1 MLILLCPAIEL
12 QLLSFSPFCLTWP
25 DFLTGHIKT
34 RVEGWGKGEDPM
46 FSLRVQVLLRMYSCQ
61 SVTHYDCFCKFAYSV
76 IVSKAL
82 QFVFFCDYHAGCNSH
97 KGVDGTRD
105 TPPFRGTFT
114 CPWNV
119 SLLTPSH
126 RYRTSQVSGAF
137 FFVFVV
143 LWILSKTLAVENI
156 SEMCYMSWFIIY
168 TNCTWRCSRASV
180 LSTIRKNL
188 LLPRRF
194 IQDARRYCKVAWV
207 SSV

>member
-1 MLILLCPAIEL
+1 
-12 QLLSFSPFCLTWP
+12 
-25 DFLTGHIKT
+25 
-34 RVEGWGKGEDPM
+34 
-46 FSLRVQVLLRMYSCQ
+46 MYSCQ

-76 IVSKAL
+76 IVSAAL

-137 FFVFVV
+137 FFCLCGIVNPLEDFSGWKYFRNV
-143 LWILSKTLAVENI
+143 L
-156 SEMCYMSWFIIY
+156 
-168 TNCTWRCSRASV
+168 
-180 LSTIRKNL
+180 
-188 LLPRRF
+188 F
-194 IQDARRYCKVAWV
+194 IQTVHEGGLV
-207 SSV
+207 LQSSQRSEKFTVTLQIYSGLGAGTVMSLGYQSVQSNGLRSLYIR

>member
-1 MLILLCPAIEL
+1 
-12 QLLSFSPFCLTWP
+12 
-25 DFLTGHIKT
+25 
-34 RVEGWGKGEDPM
+34 
-46 FSLRVQVLLRMYSCQ
+46 MYFCQ
-61 SVTHYDCFCKFAYSV
+61 SVRHYDCFCKFAYSV
-76 IVSKAL
+76 IVSIAL

-137 FFVFVV
+137 FFFSVFVV

>member
-1 MLILLCPAIEL
+1 
-12 QLLSFSPFCLTWP
+12 
-25 DFLTGHIKT
+25 
-34 RVEGWGKGEDPM
+34 M
-46 FSLRVQVLLRMYSCQ
+46 FFCQ
-61 SVTHYDCFCKFAYSV
+61 SVRHYDCFCKFAYSV
-76 IVSKAL
+76 IVSIAL

-137 FFVFVV
+137 FFSVFVV

-168 TNCTWRCSRASV
+168 TNCTWRFSCTSV
-180 LSTIRKNL
+180 LSTIRKIYCCPADLFRTRAGIVMSLGYHQSNRTGYGACTFAN
-188 LLPRRF
+188 PRNCTR
-194 IQDARRYCKVAWV
+194 V
-207 SSV
+207 SFKEKCI

>member
-1 MLILLCPAIEL
+1 
-12 QLLSFSPFCLTWP
+12 
-25 DFLTGHIKT
+25 
-34 RVEGWGKGEDPM
+34 
-46 FSLRVQVLLRMYSCQ
+46 MYSCQ

-76 IVSKAL
+76 IVSAAL

-180 LSTIRKNL
+180 LSTIRKIYCYPADL
-188 LLPRRF
+188 FRTR
-194 IQDARRYCKVAWV
+194 RRYCYVAWV
-207 SSV
+207 SISPVERATELCTFSNPGRDINFFFW

>member
-1 MLILLCPAIEL
+1 
-12 QLLSFSPFCLTWP
+12 
-25 DFLTGHIKT
+25 
-34 RVEGWGKGEDPM
+34 
-46 FSLRVQVLLRMYSCQ
+46 MYSCQ

-76 IVSKAL
+76 IVSAAL

-137 FFVFVV
+137 FLS
-143 LWILSKTLAVENI
+143 LWYCES
-156 SEMCYMSWFIIY
+156 
-168 TNCTWRCSRASV
+168 SRRLKRLKIFQKCV
-180 LSTIRKNL
+180 IRRGL
-188 LLPRRF
+188 LF
-194 IQDARRYCKVAWV
+194 IQTVHEGGLV
-207 SSV
+207 LQSSQRSEKFTVTLQIYSGLGAGTVMSLGYQSVQSNGLRSLYIR